1 MPRARTDLDGLRTS
15 LRQVLALPEATLDA
29 VLATVIA
36 GGHLLI
42 EDVPGVGK
50 TLLAKTLAAAL
61 GLGFRRVQFT
71 PDLLAG
77 DLLGAS
83 LYVPGDGSLRFVPG
97 PVFTHVLLADEINR
111 ASPRTQSGLLEAM
124 EEAQVSVEGQ
134 TYPLPDPFF
143 VIATQNPLTFE
154 GTFPLP
160 EVQLDRF
167 MATVSLG
174 YPSYEDE
181 FALLEGRHGAA
192 VPMPSWPSEALME
205 WKRAA
210 NGVHVSPSLR
220 DYLLAV
226 VRASRLWPGVRL
238 GISPRGALSW
248 QALAKA
254 HAVLKGRD
262 FLTPDDLKATAPWAL
277 PHRLVLEGEGSL
289 PRKRQVLLEI
299 LGQQPVPR

>member
-1 MPRARTDLDGLRTS
+1 M
-15 LRQVLALPEATLDA
+15 
-29 VLATVIA
+29 
-36 GGHLLI
+36 
-42 EDVPGVGK
+42 PGVGK
-50 TLLAKTLAAAL
+50 TLLAKTLASAL

-83 LYVPGDGSLRFVPG
+83 LYVPGDGSFRFSPG

-167 MATVSLG
+167 MTTLSLG

-181 FALLEGRHGAA
+181 FALLEGRHGAT
-192 VPMPSWPSEALME
+192 VSLPEWPPHVLAE
-205 WKRAA
+205 WKQAA
-210 NGVHVSPSLR
+210 KAVHVSAPLR

-226 VRASRLWPGVRL
+226 VRASRIWPGVRL
-238 GISPRGALSW
+238 GISPRGALAW
-248 QALAKA
+248 QSLARA

-262 FLTPDDLKATAPWAL
+262 FLVPDDLKGTATWAL
-277 PHRLVLEGEGSL
+277 PHRLVLDGDATMA
-289 PRKRQVLLEI
+289 RKRQVITEI
-299 LGQQPVPR
+299 LAQQTVPR